1 MAAVD
6 REQGE
11 ARDVRLR
18 VLGYVAIAE
27 AVSFL
32 LLLVAMGFK
41 YGLDEPIGVEI
52 MGPIHG
58 MLFLAFVGLALVA
71 AASLRW
77 RWQQTAVV
85 LASAVIPIGGYVVG
99 HRLLREAHATA
110 SQP

>member
-1 MAAVD
+1 MD
-6 REQGE
+6 RANEE
-11 ARDVRLR
+11 AKNVQLR
-18 VLGYVAIAE
+18 FLGYVAIAE

-32 LLLVAMGFK
+32 LLLMAMGFK
-41 YGLDEPIGVEI
+41 YGMDEPNGVEI

-58 MLFLAFVGLALVA
+58 MLFLAFVGLTLVA

-99 HRLLREAHATA
+99 HRLLRDADAA
-110 SQP
+110 S